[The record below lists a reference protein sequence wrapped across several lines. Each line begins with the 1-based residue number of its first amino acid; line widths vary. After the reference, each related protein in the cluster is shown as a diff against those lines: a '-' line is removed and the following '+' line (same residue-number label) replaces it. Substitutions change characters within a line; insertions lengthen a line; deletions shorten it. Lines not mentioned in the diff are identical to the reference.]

1 MTFYFNVCQNTANYN
16 YMENKLQNIKAN
28 FGTLPVFLTAISTIL
43 GAVMFLRFGY
53 AVGEVG
59 FLGTLLIILVGH
71 LVTIPTAMALAEIA
85 TNQKVEGGGE
95 YFIISRSFGVNI
107 GASIGLALYLSQAI
121 SVAFYIIAFAES
133 FEAIK
138 PWVLSEFGYEIY
150 DNRAFSVPALLL
162 LIALMV
168 TKGADLGMK
177 ALYVVVA
184 ILFLSLVMFFFGTT
198 DYAATYD
205 SSLLF
210 SNVDSKNGFFFV
222 FAIIFPA
229 FTGMTAGVGLSGDLK
244 DPKKSIPMGTL
255 AATIIGMIIYIFIA
269 LKLAYSASPDD
280 LVNDQLIMSK
290 IAYWG
295 PIIPLGLAA
304 ATISSALGSFMVAPR
319 TLQAI
324 GSDNVIPNQKVNEFV
339 SKGTAKNNEPRNA
352 TIITAIIA
360 VIFVMM
366 GDVNAVAEVISMFFM
381 VTYGSLCLISFMQ
394 HFAADPA
401 YRPSFKSKW
410 YLSLLGAILCI
421 YLMFKINAIYAVASI
436 LLMMGIYFY
445 ITYNNSNKKGMANI
459 FQGVIHQ
466 FSRNLQVFLQKTDKE
481 ADADYW
487 RPSVLCLSKDS
498 FERLSALEMMKWIS
512 YRYGFGTYI
521 HYEKDYFSKQSKEL
535 ADAKLEKL
543 IKTANNTK
551 SNVFLETI
559 ISPSNTAAIVQ
570 AIQQPGISGHS
581 NNMMLFEFKKGDNE
595 WLEDVVDNYSLIQSA
610 NYDLCILGTSDRN
623 FGYRNEIHVWIK
635 KEDFENANLMILLS
649 YIILG
654 HPDWKGAEIKIFAAV
669 DKSNLES
676 EKEYLIELTTTGRL
690 PISPNNI
697 IVIPIEETTDKTE
710 LINETSK
717 LADLTILGFH
727 ESSIKSKGIEQF
739 NNYNKIGNVLFVNTQ
754 SGKQIK

>member
-1 MTFYFNVCQNTANYN
+1 
-16 YMENKLQNIKAN
+16 
-28 FGTLPVFLTAISTIL
+28 
-43 GAVMFLRFGY
+43 
-53 AVGEVG
+53 
-59 FLGTLLIILVGH
+59 
-71 LVTIPTAMALAEIA
+71 
-85 TNQKVEGGGE
+85 
-95 YFIISRSFGVNI
+95 
-107 GASIGLALYLSQAI
+107 
-121 SVAFYIIAFAES
+121 
-133 FEAIK
+133 
-138 PWVLSEFGYEIY
+138 
-150 DNRAFSVPALLL
+150 
-162 LIALMV
+162 MV

-184 ILFLSLVMFFFGTT
+184 ILFVSLIMFFFGTT
-198 DYAATYD
+198 EYATTFD
-205 SSLLF
+205 NSLLLR
-210 SNVDSKNGFFFV
+210 NIDSDKGFFFV

-229 FTGMTAGVGLSGDLK
+229 FTGMTAGVGLSGDLR
-244 DPKKSIPMGTL
+244 DPKKSIPTGTL
-255 AATIIGMIIYIFIA
+255 AATIVGMIIYVFIA

-280 LVNDQLIMSK
+280 LVNDQLVMSK

-324 GSDNVIPNQKVNEFV
+324 GSDNVIPNQKANKFV

-360 VIFVMM
+360 IIFVLM
-366 GDVNAVAEVISMFFM
+366 GDVNAVAEIISMFFM
-381 VTYGSLCLISFMQ
+381 VTYGSLCLIYFMQ

-401 YRPSFKSKW
+401 YRPSVKSKW
-410 YLSLLGAILCI
+410 YLSRMGAILCI
-421 YLMFKINAIYAVASI
+421 YLMFKINAIYAVASV
-436 LLMMGIYFY
+436 LLMIGIYFY
-445 ITYNNSNKKGMANI
+445 ITFNNENKKGMANI

-466 FSRNLQVFLQKTDKE
+466 LSRNLQVFLQKTDKE
-481 ADADYW
+481 SNADYW
-487 RPSVLCLSKDS
+487 RPGVLCLSKDS

-512 YRYGFGTYI
+512 YRYGFGTFI
-521 HYEKDYFSKQSKEL
+521 HFEKDYFSKNSKEV
-535 ADAKLEKL
+535 ADKKLEKL
-543 IKTANNTK
+543 IKITNNTK

-570 AIQQPGISGHS
+570 AIQQPGISGHN
-581 NNMMLFEFKKGDNE
+581 NNMMLFEYKKGTSE

-610 NYDLCILGTSDRN
+610 KYDLCILGTSDRN

-635 KEDFENANLMILLS
+635 KEDYENANLMILLS

-654 HPDWKGAEIKIFAAV
+654 HSDWKGAEIKIFAAV
-669 DKSNLES
+669 DKSNLET
-676 EKEYLIELTTTGRL
+676 EKAYFTELTSTGRL

-697 IVIPIEETTDKTE
+697 IVLPIDETTDKVE

-727 ESSIKSKGIEQF
+727 ESSIKTKGVEQF

>member
-1 MTFYFNVCQNTANYN
+1 
-16 YMENKLQNIKAN
+16 MENKLQNLKAN

-107 GASIGLALYLSQAI
+107 GAAIGLALYLSQAI
-121 SVAFYIIAFAES
+121 SVAFYVIAFAES

-138 PWVLSEFGYEIY
+138 PWILTEFGYEIY
-150 DNRAFSVPALLL
+150 DNRVFSVPALLL

-184 ILFLSLVMFFFGTT
+184 ILFVSLVLFFVGTT

-210 SNVDSKNGFFFV
+210 SNVESKNGFFFV

-229 FTGMTAGVGLSGDLK
+229 FTGMTAGVGLSGDLR
-244 DPKKSIPMGTL
+244 DPKKSIPLGTL

-269 LKLAYSASPDD
+269 LKLAYSASPED
-280 LVNDQLIMSK
+280 LVNDQLIMGK
-290 IAYWG
+290 IALWG

-324 GSDNVIPNQKVNEFV
+324 GSDNVIPNQKVNKFV

-366 GDVNAVAEVISMFFM
+366 GNVNAVAEVISMFFM

-445 ITYNNSNKKGMANI
+445 ITFNNDNKKGMANI

-481 ADADYW
+481 TDADYW
-487 RPSVLCLSKDS
+487 RPFVLCLSKDS
-498 FERLSALEMMKWIS
+498 FERHSALEMMKWIS

-521 HYEKDYFSKQSKEL
+521 HYEKDYFSKQSKEI
-535 ADAKLEKL
+535 ADTKLGKL

-581 NNMMLFEFKKGDNE
+581 NNMMLFEFKKGQNE
-595 WLEDVVDNYSLIQSA
+595 WLNDVVDNYSLIQSA

-635 KEDFENANLMILLS
+635 KEDYENANLMILLS

-654 HPDWKGAEIKIFAAV
+654 HPDWKDAEIKIFAAV
-669 DKSNLES
+669 DSSNLES

-697 IVIPIEETTDKTE
+697 IVIPIDDTTDKVE

-727 ESSIKSKGIEQF
+727 ESSIKSKGVDIF
-739 NNYNKIGNVLFVNTQ
+739 NLYEKIGNVLFVNTQ

>member
-1 MTFYFNVCQNTANYN
+1 
-16 YMENKLQNIKAN
+16 MENKLQSFKAN

-59 FLGTLLIILVGH
+59 FMGTLLIILIGH

-95 YFIISRSFGVNI
+95 YFIISRSFGLNI
-107 GASIGLALYLSQAI
+107 GSSIGLALYLSQAI

-138 PWVLSEFGYEIY
+138 PWVSSELGYTIT
-150 DNRAFSVPALLL
+150 DNRIFSVPALLL
-162 LIALMV
+162 LIGLMV

-184 ILFLSLVMFFFGTT
+184 ILFVSLVMFFLGST
-198 DYAATYD
+198 DYSNVYD
-205 SSLLF
+205 SSLIF
-210 SNVDSKNGFFFV
+210 KNVDSEKGFFFV

-255 AATIIGMIIYIFIA
+255 AATIVGMVLYVFIA
-269 LKLAYSASPDD
+269 LKLVYSASPDD

-290 IAYWG
+290 IALWG

-324 GSDNVIPNQKVNEFV
+324 GSDNVIPNKKVNEFV
-339 SKGTAKNNEPRNA
+339 AAGTAKNNEPKNA
-352 TIITAIIA
+352 TIITSVIA
-360 VIFVMM
+360 LVFVLM

-394 HFAADPA
+394 HFAADPS

-410 YLSLLGAILCI
+410 YLSLLGAVLCI
-421 YLMFKINAIYAVASI
+421 YLMFKVNAVYAVASI
-436 LLMMGIYFY
+436 LLMVGIYFY
-445 ITYNNSNKKGMANI
+445 ITFNNSNKKGMANI

-466 FSRNLQVFLQKTDKE
+466 FSRNLQVFLQKTEKE
-481 ADADYW
+481 NSDDYW
-487 RPSVLCLSKDS
+487 RPGVICLNKDS
-498 FERLSALEMMKWIS
+498 FERLAAFDMMKWIS
-512 YRYGFGTYI
+512 HRYGFGTYI
-521 HYEKDYFSKQSKEL
+521 HFEKGYFSKATRQT
-535 ADAKLEKL
+535 ADEKL
-543 IKTANNTK
+543 SKLIEMANTTK

-559 ISPSNTAAIVQ
+559 ISPSNTNAIVQ
-570 AIQQPGISGHS
+570 AIQQPGISGHD
-581 NNMMLFEFKKGDNE
+581 NNMMLFEFKKGTTE
-595 WLEDVVDNYSLIQSA
+595 WLTDVVDNYNLIASA
-610 NYDLCILGTSDRN
+610 DYDLCILASSDRN
-623 FGYRNEIHVWIK
+623 FGYRSEIHVWIK

-654 HPDWKGAEIKIFAAV
+654 HPDWKKSEIKIFAVV
-669 DKSNLES
+669 DKANI
-676 EKEYLIELTTTGRL
+676 EKEKDSLIELTTTGRL

-697 IVIPIEETTDKTE
+697 IMLPIDENVDKIQ

-717 LADLTILGFH
+717 SADLTILGFH
-727 ESSIKSKGIEQF
+727 ESNLKTKGIEIF
-739 NNYNKIGNVLFVNTQ
+739 NTYNGLGNVLFVNTRH
-754 SGKQIK
+754 SKLIK

>member
-1 MTFYFNVCQNTANYN
+1 
-16 YMENKLQNIKAN
+16 MENKLQNLKAN

-107 GASIGLALYLSQAI
+107 GAAIGLALYLSQAI
-121 SVAFYIIAFAES
+121 SVAFYVIAFAES

-138 PWVLSEFGYEIY
+138 PWILTEFGYEIY
-150 DNRAFSVPALLL
+150 DNRVFSVPALLL

-184 ILFLSLVMFFFGTT
+184 ILFVSLVLFFVGTT

-210 SNVDSKNGFFFV
+210 SNVESKNGFFFV

-229 FTGMTAGVGLSGDLK
+229 FTGMTAGVGLSGDLR
-244 DPKKSIPMGTL
+244 DPKKSIPLGTL

-269 LKLAYSASPDD
+269 LKLAYSASPED
-280 LVNDQLIMSK
+280 LVNDQLIMGK
-290 IAYWG
+290 IALWG

-324 GSDNVIPNQKVNEFV
+324 GSDNVIPNQKVNKFV

-445 ITYNNSNKKGMANI
+445 ITFNNDNKKGMANI

-481 ADADYW
+481 TDADYW

-498 FERLSALEMMKWIS
+498 FERHSALEMMKWIS

-521 HYEKDYFSKQSKEL
+521 HYEKDYFSKQSKEI
-535 ADAKLEKL
+535 ADTKLGKL

-581 NNMMLFEFKKGDNE
+581 NNMMLFEFKKGQNE
-595 WLEDVVDNYSLIQSA
+595 WLNDVVDNYSLIQSA

-635 KEDFENANLMILLS
+635 KEDYENANLMILLS

-654 HPDWKGAEIKIFAAV
+654 HPDWKDAEIKIFAAV
-669 DKSNLES
+669 DSSNLES

-697 IVIPIEETTDKTE
+697 IVIPIDDTTDKVE

-727 ESSIKSKGIEQF
+727 ESSIKSKGVDIF
-739 NNYNKIGNVLFVNTQ
+739 NLYEKIGNVLFVNTQ

>member
-1 MTFYFNVCQNTANYN
+1 
-16 YMENKLQNIKAN
+16 MENKLQSFKAN

-138 PWVLSEFGYEIY
+138 PWVLTEFGYEIY
-150 DNRAFSVPALLL
+150 DNRIFSIPAVLL

-184 ILFLSLVMFFFGTT
+184 ILFVSLIMFFFGTT

-210 SNVDSKNGFFFV
+210 SNVDSKKGFFFV

-255 AATIIGMIIYIFIA
+255 AATIVGMIIYVFIA
-269 LKLAYSASPDD
+269 LKLSYSASPDD
-280 LVNDQLIMSK
+280 LVNDQLVMSK

-324 GSDNVIPNQKVNEFV
+324 GSDNVIPNQKVNDFV

-352 TIITAIIA
+352 TIITAVIA
-360 VIFVMM
+360 IIFVMM

-394 HFAADPA
+394 HFAADPS

-410 YLSLLGAILCI
+410 YLSLMGAILCI

-436 LLMMGIYFY
+436 LLMIGIYFY
-445 ITYNNSNKKGMANI
+445 ITFNNANKKGMANI

-481 ADADYW
+481 SNADYW

-521 HYEKDYFSKQSKEL
+521 HYEKDYFSKHSKEL
-535 ADAKLEKL
+535 ADQKLEKL
-543 IKTANNTK
+543 IKAANNTK

-581 NNMMLFEFKKGDNE
+581 NNMMLFEFKKGNTE
-595 WLEDVVDNYSLIQSA
+595 WLEDVVDNYNLIQSA

-676 EKEYLIELTTTGRL
+676 EKAYLIELTTTGRL

-697 IVIPIEETTDKTE
+697 IVIPIEDTTDKVE
-710 LINETSK
+710 LINKTSK

-727 ESSIKSKGIEQF
+727 ESSIKTKGIELF
-739 NNYNKIGNVLFVNTQ
+739 NLYNKIGNVLFVNTQ
-754 SGKQIK
+754 KEKQIK

>member
-1 MTFYFNVCQNTANYN
+1 M
-16 YMENKLQNIKAN
+16 MENKLQTLKAN

-43 GAVMFLRFGY
+43 GAVMFLRFGF

-59 FLGTLLIILVGH
+59 FMGTLLIILIGH

-95 YFIISRSFGVNI
+95 YFIISRSFGLNI
-107 GASIGLALYLSQAI
+107 GSSIGLALYLSQAI
-121 SVAFYIIAFAES
+121 SVAFYVIAFAES

-138 PWVLSEFGYEIY
+138 PWISNEFGYTITN
-150 DNRAFSVPALLL
+150 NRFFSVPALLL
-162 LIALMV
+162 LIGLMI

-184 ILFLSLVMFFFGTT
+184 ILFVSLVMFFLGST
-198 DYAATYD
+198 DYSNVYD
-205 SSLLF
+205 NTLLF
-210 SNVDSKNGFFFV
+210 QNVDSSKGFFFV

-244 DPKKSIPMGTL
+244 DPKKSIPLGTL
-255 AATIIGMIIYIFIA
+255 AATIVGMIIYIFIA
-269 LKLAYSASPDD
+269 LKLAYSASSED

-290 IAYWG
+290 IALWG

-324 GSDNVIPNQKVNEFV
+324 GSDRVIPNERINDFI
-339 SKGTAKNNEPRNA
+339 SAGTSKNNEPRNA
-352 TIITAIIA
+352 TIITSVIA
-360 VIFVMM
+360 LIFVLM

-394 HFAADPA
+394 HFAADPS

-410 YLSLLGAILCI
+410 YLSLLGAVLCV
-421 YLMFKINAIYAVASI
+421 YLMFKVNAVYAVASI
-436 LLMMGIYFY
+436 LLMVGIYFY
-445 ITYNNSNKKGMANI
+445 ITFNNSNKKGMANI

-466 FSRNLQVFLQKTDKE
+466 LSRNLQVFLQKTEKE
-481 ADADYW
+481 SSDDYW
-487 RPSVLCLSKDS
+487 RPGVICLNKDS
-498 FERLSALEMMKWIS
+498 FERLAAFDMMKWIS
-512 YRYGFGTYI
+512 HRYGFGTYI
-521 HYEKDYFSKQSKEL
+521 HFEKGYFSKATKQITN
-535 ADAKLEKL
+535 EKL
-543 IKTANNTK
+543 NKLIEMANTTK

-559 ISPSNTAAIVQ
+559 ISPSNTNAIVQ
-570 AIQQPGISGHS
+570 AIQQPGISGHN
-581 NNMMLFEFKKGDNE
+581 NNMMLFEFKKGTTE
-595 WLEDVVDNYSLIQSA
+595 WLTDVVDNYNLIASA
-610 NYDLCILGTSDRN
+610 DYDLCILASSDRN
-623 FGYRNEIHVWIK
+623 FGYRSEIHVWIK

-654 HPDWKGAEIKIFAAV
+654 HPDWKKSEIKIFAVV
-669 DKSNLES
+669 DKANLEI
-676 EKEYLIELTTTGRL
+676 EKESLIQLTTTGRL

-697 IVIPIEETTDKTE
+697 IMLPIDENVDKIQ

-717 LADLTILGFH
+717 SSDLTILGFH
-727 ESSIKSKGIEQF
+727 ESNLKTKGIEIF
-739 NNYNKIGNVLFVNTQ
+739 NKYNDLGNVLFVNTRN
-754 SGKQIK
+754 SKQIK

>member
-1 MTFYFNVCQNTANYN
+1 
-16 YMENKLQNIKAN
+16 MENKLQNLKAN

-59 FLGTLLIILVGH
+59 FLGTLLIILVAH
-71 LVTIPTAMALAEIA
+71 MVTIPTAMALAEIA

-150 DNRAFSVPALLL
+150 DNRIFSVPALLL
-162 LIALMV
+162 LIGLMV

-184 ILFLSLVMFFFGTT
+184 ILFVSLIMFFFGTT

-210 SNVDSKNGFFFV
+210 SNVESKNGFFFV

-255 AATIIGMIIYIFIA
+255 AATIVGMIIYIFIA
-269 LKLAYSASPDD
+269 LKLAYSASPED
-280 LVNDQLIMSK
+280 LVNDQLVMSK
-290 IAYWG
+290 IALWG

-324 GSDNVIPNQKVNEFV
+324 GSDNVIPNQKVNDFV
-339 SKGTAKNNEPRNA
+339 SKGTAKNNEPKNA
-352 TIITAIIA
+352 TIITAAIA
-360 VIFVMM
+360 IIFVLM

-410 YLSLLGAILCI
+410 YLSLMGAILCV
-421 YLMFKINAIYAVASI
+421 YLMFKINAVYAVASI
-436 LLMMGIYFY
+436 LLMIAIYFY
-445 ITYNNSNKKGMANI
+445 ITYSNDNKKGMANI

-466 FSRNLQVFLQKTDKE
+466 LSRNLQVFLQKTDKE
-481 ADADYW
+481 TDSDYW
-487 RPSVLCLSKDS
+487 RPGVLCLSKES

-535 ADAKLEKL
+535 ADQKLAKL
-543 IKTANNTK
+543 IKTANKTN

-570 AIQQPGISGHS
+570 AIQQPGISGHD
-581 NNMMLFEFKKGDNE
+581 NNMMLFEFKKGTSE
-595 WLEDVVDNYSLIQSA
+595 WLEDIIDNYSLIQSA
-610 NYDLCILGTSDRN
+610 KYDLCILGTSDRN
-623 FGYRNEIHVWIK
+623 FGYKNEIHVWIK

-669 DKSNLES
+669 DKANLET
-676 EKEYLIELTTTGRL
+676 EKAYLIELTTTGRL

-697 IVIPIEETTDKTE
+697 IVIPIEDTTDKVE

-727 ESSIKSKGIEQF
+727 ESSIKTKGVEQF
-739 NNYNKIGNVLFVNTQ
+739 NNYNRIGNVLFVNTQ

>member
-1 MTFYFNVCQNTANYN
+1 
-16 YMENKLQNIKAN
+16 MENKLQNLKAN

-59 FLGTLLIILVGH
+59 FFGTLLIILVGH

-150 DNRAFSVPALLL
+150 DNRLFSVPALLL
-162 LIALMV
+162 LIGLMV

-184 ILFLSLVMFFFGTT
+184 ILFVSLIMFFIGTT
-198 DYAATYD
+198 DYASTFD
-205 SSLLF
+205 STVLF
-210 SNVDSKNGFFFV
+210 KNVDTDKGFFFV

-269 LKLAYSASPDD
+269 LKLAYSASPND
-280 LVNDQLIMSK
+280 LVNDQLVMSK

-324 GSDNVIPNQKVNEFV
+324 GSDDVIPNQKVNEFV
-339 SKGTAKNNEPRNA
+339 SKGTVKNNEPKNA
-352 TIITAIIA
+352 TIITAGIA
-360 VIFVMM
+360 IIFVLM

-381 VTYGSLCLISFMQ
+381 VTYGSLCLISFLQ

-410 YLSLLGAILCI
+410 YLSLMGAILCI
-421 YLMFKINAIYAVASI
+421 YLMFKINAVYAVASI
-436 LLMMGIYFY
+436 LLMMAIYFY
-445 ITYNNSNKKGMANI
+445 ITYSNENKKGMANI

-466 FSRNLQVFLQKTDKE
+466 LSRNLQVFLQKTDKE
-481 ADADYW
+481 TDANYW
-487 RPSVLCLSKDS
+487 RPGVLCLSKES

-521 HYEKDYFSKQSKEL
+521 HYEKDYFSKNSKEV
-535 ADAKLEKL
+535 ADKKLQKL

-581 NNMMLFEFKKGDNE
+581 NNMMLFEYKKGTTE
-595 WLEDVVDNYSLIQSA
+595 WLSDIVDNYSLIQSA
-610 NYDLCILGTSDRN
+610 KYDLCILGTSDRN

-669 DKSNLES
+669 DKSNLET
-676 EKEYLIELTTTGRL
+676 EKAYLIELTTTGRL

-697 IVIPIEETTDKTE
+697 IVIPIEETTDKVE

-727 ESSIKSKGIEQF
+727 ESSIKTKGIEIF
-739 NNYNKIGNVLFVNTQ
+739 NIYEKIGNVLFVNTQ

>member
-1 MTFYFNVCQNTANYN
+1 
-16 YMENKLQNIKAN
+16 MENKLQSFKAN

-59 FLGTLLIILVGH
+59 FLGTLLIILVAH
-71 LVTIPTAMALAEIA
+71 MVTIPTAMALAEIA

-150 DNRAFSVPALLL
+150 DNRIFSVPALLL
-162 LIALMV
+162 LIGLMI

-184 ILFLSLVMFFFGTT
+184 ILFVSLIMFFFGST
-198 DYAATYD
+198 DYAATYN

-210 SNVDSKNGFFFV
+210 KNVDSDKGFFFI

-255 AATIIGMIIYIFIA
+255 AATIVGMIIYVFIA
-269 LKLAYSASPDD
+269 LKLAYSASPED
-280 LVNDQLIMSK
+280 LINDQLVMSK

-339 SKGTAKNNEPRNA
+339 SKGTAKNNEPKNA
-352 TIITAIIA
+352 TIITAVIA
-360 VIFVMM
+360 IIFVLM

-410 YLSLLGAILCI
+410 YLSLMGAILCI
-421 YLMFKINAIYAVASI
+421 YLMFKINAVYAVASI
-436 LLMMGIYFY
+436 LLMMAIYFY
-445 ITYNNSNKKGMANI
+445 ITYSNDNKKGMANI

-487 RPSVLCLSKDS
+487 RPAVLCLSKDS

-521 HYEKDYFSKQSKEL
+521 HYEKDYFSKHSKEL
-535 ADAKLEKL
+535 ADQKLAKL
-543 IKTANNTK
+543 IKSANNTK

-570 AIQQPGISGHS
+570 AIQQPGISGHN
-581 NNMMLFEFKKGDNE
+581 NNMMLFEYKKGTTE
-595 WLEDVVDNYSLIQSA
+595 WLSDIIDNYSLIQSA

-623 FGYRNEIHVWIK
+623 FGYKNEIHVWVK

-676 EKEYLIELTTTGRL
+676 EKAYLIELTTTGRL

-717 LADLTILGFH
+717 TADLTILGFH
-727 ESSIKSKGIEQF
+727 ESSIKSKGIEVF
-739 NNYNKIGNVLFVNTQ
+739 NLYDKIGNVLFVNTQ
-754 SGKQIK
+754 KGKQIK

>member
-1 MTFYFNVCQNTANYN
+1 
-16 YMENKLQNIKAN
+16 MENKLQNFKAN

-59 FLGTLLIILVGH
+59 FLGTLLIILVAH
-71 LVTIPTAMALAEIA
+71 MVTIPTAMALAEIA

-138 PWVLSEFGYEIY
+138 PWILSEFGYEIY
-150 DNRAFSVPALLL
+150 DNRIFSVPALLL
-162 LIALMV
+162 LIGLMI

-184 ILFLSLVMFFFGTT
+184 ILGVSLVMFFFGTT

-210 SNVDSKNGFFFV
+210 SNVDSDKGFFFI

-244 DPKKSIPMGTL
+244 DPKKSIPTGTL
-255 AATIIGMIIYIFIA
+255 AATIVGMIIYIFIA

-280 LVNDQLIMSK
+280 LVNDQLVMSK

-324 GSDNVIPNQKVNEFV
+324 GSDNVIPNQKVNDFV
-339 SKGTAKNNEPRNA
+339 SKGTAKNNEPKNA
-352 TIITAIIA
+352 TIITAVIA
-360 VIFVMM
+360 IIFVMM

-410 YLSLLGAILCI
+410 YLSLMGAILCI
-421 YLMFKINAIYAVASI
+421 YLMFKINAVYAVASI
-436 LLMMGIYFY
+436 LL
-445 ITYNNSNKKGMANI
+445 I
-459 FQGVIHQ
+459 F
-466 FSRNLQVFLQKTDKE
+466 SELLVFLAIVVLMFVTDKIATTVMLVSGGYPE
-481 ADADYW
+481 SYEKGAVISGLDNH
-487 RPSVLCLSKDS
+487 KDS
-498 FERLSALEMMKWIS
+498 IIFHA
-512 YRYGFGTYI
+512 GTKI
-521 HYEKDYFSKQSKEL
+521 KDEAIVTSGGRVLAVTSL
-535 ADAKLEKL
+535 ADSIQEALNQSYKTIDSIHFEK
-543 IKTANNTK
+543 
-551 SNVFLETI
+551 
-559 ISPSNTAAIVQ
+559 
-570 AIQQPGISGHS
+570 
-581 NNMMLFEFKKGDNE
+581 M
-595 WLEDVVDNYSLIQSA
+595 NYRKDIGF
-610 NYDLCILGTSDRN
+610 DL
-623 FGYRNEIHVWIK
+623 V
-635 KEDFENANLMILLS
+635 
-649 YIILG
+649 
-654 HPDWKGAEIKIFAAV
+654 
-669 DKSNLES
+669 
-676 EKEYLIELTTTGRL
+676 
-690 PISPNNI
+690 
-697 IVIPIEETTDKTE
+697 
-710 LINETSK
+710 
-717 LADLTILGFH
+717 
-727 ESSIKSKGIEQF
+727 
-739 NNYNKIGNVLFVNTQ
+739 
-754 SGKQIK
+754 

>member
-1 MTFYFNVCQNTANYN
+1 
-16 YMENKLQNIKAN
+16 MENKLQNFKAN

-150 DNRAFSVPALLL
+150 DNRLFSVPALLL
-162 LIALMV
+162 LIGLMV

-184 ILFLSLVMFFFGTT
+184 ILFVSLIMFFFGTT

-255 AATIIGMIIYIFIA
+255 AATVIGMVIYVFIA

-280 LVNDQLIMSK
+280 LVNDQLVMSK

-324 GSDNVIPNQKVNEFV
+324 GSDNVMPNQKVNDFV

-352 TIITAIIA
+352 TIITAVIA
-360 VIFVMM
+360 IVFVMM

-410 YLSLLGAILCI
+410 YLSLMGAVLCI
-421 YLMFKINAIYAVASI
+421 YLMFKINALYAVASI
-436 LLMMGIYFY
+436 LLMMAIYFY
-445 ITYNNSNKKGMANI
+445 ITYSNTNKKGMANI

-487 RPSVLCLSKDS
+487 RPAVLCLSKDS

-521 HYEKDYFSKQSKEL
+521 HYEKDYFSKHSKEL
-535 ADAKLEKL
+535 ADQKLEKL
-543 IKTANNTK
+543 IKTANTTK

-570 AIQQPGISGHS
+570 AIQQPGISGHN
-581 NNMMLFEFKKGDNE
+581 NNMMLFEYKKGTTE

-610 NYDLCILGTSDRN
+610 KYDLCILGTSDRN
-623 FGYRNEIHVWIK
+623 FGYKNEIHVWIK

-654 HPDWKGAEIKIFAAV
+654 HPDWKGAEIKIFAGV
-669 DKSNLES
+669 DKANLES
-676 EKEYLIELTTTGRL
+676 EKAYLIELTTTGRL

-697 IVIPIEETTDKTE
+697 IVIPIEDTTDKVE

-727 ESSIKSKGIEQF
+727 ESSIKTKGIELF